1 MSQYAL
7 RLPDSLF
14 EHAKILA
21 KKEHAS
27 LNQLFITAIAEKI
40 SALETENLLV
50 ARAKLADKKA
60 YLHVLKKVKKKPTI
74 AGDEIKE

>member
-7 RLPDSLF
+7 RLPNSLF
-14 EHAKILA
+14 EHAKVVA

-40 SALETENLLV
+40 SALETEDLL
-50 ARAKLADKKA
+50 ATRAHLANEKA
-60 YLHVLKKVKKKPTI
+60 YLQVLKKVKKNPTI
-74 AGDEIKE
+74 KGDEIL

>member
-14 EHAKILA
+14 EHAKTLA
-21 KKEHAS
+21 AKENTS

-40 SALETENLLV
+40 SAIETEDLLS
-50 ARAKLADKKA
+50 ARANSADENA
-60 YLHVLKKVKKKPTI
+60 YLEALSRVKAGPVQP
-74 AGDEIKE
+74 GDEIK